1 MNAMTAR
8 GLSLAVVVAAWTAIS
23 HFGKLPL
30 LLWPVI
36 VGLGC
41 FIAAGP
47 GIPGLQR
54 SVAGI
59 VSGVVWAMLFVGA
72 SGVLG
77 HREIVDVL
85 LLGVMVF
92 GIVFQARVPFLAFTA
107 GAIAGAGVALG
118 AMGIRSVTLQG
129 GVRLAIALAIGAV
142 LGYAAEWLEGK
153 IQSMSRASAM

>member
-8 GLSLAVVVAAWTAIS
+8 GLSLAVMVAAWTAIS

-54 SVAGI
+54 SVAGT
-59 VSGVVWAMLFVGA
+59 VSGVVWAMLFVLA
-72 SGVLG
+72 SGALG

-85 LLGVMVF
+85 LLGVIVF

-118 AMGIRSVTLQG
+118 AMGIRNVTLQG
-129 GVRLAIALAIGAV
+129 SVRLAIALAIGSV
-142 LGYAAEWLEGK
+142 LGYAAEWVEGK
-153 IQSMSRASAM
+153 ILTLRRAPAM

>member
-36 VGLGC
+36 IGLGC

-72 SGVLG
+72 SSVLG

-118 AMGIRSVTLQG
+118 VGRHEHDLHLLAQLRSTLRSAAAMS
-129 GVRLAIALAIGAV
+129 AIAVGHSSGQFV
-142 LGYAAEWLEGK
+142 
-153 IQSMSRASAM
+153 